1 MADVLDA
8 PVGEPCRIKAEK
20 TSSATV
26 SFQKSLRHVVFRVL
40 FVCQMVFITI
50 WRIFL
55 FLFCF
60 GGRGPPFSARAP
72 PSFEVYSMKLKIQ
85 EVYDGKEKYCR

>member
-1 MADVLDA
+1 MVET
-8 PVGEPCRIKAEK
+8 P
-20 TSSATV
+20 SSATA
-26 SFQKSLRHVVFRVL
+26 SFQKSLRRVVFLVL

-55 FLFCF
+55 LLFCF
-60 GGRGPPFSARAP
+60 GGRGLPFSARAP

-85 EVYDGKEKYCR
+85 EVYNGKEKYCR

>member
-1 MADVLDA
+1 VLISED
-8 PVGEPCRIKAEK
+8 KAEK
-20 TSSATV
+20 SSSATV
-26 SFQKSLRHVVFRVL
+26 SFQKYTHHEALRAL

-55 FLFCF
+55 LPFCF
-60 GGRGPPFSARAP
+60 GGRGLPFSARAP

-85 EVYDGKEKYCR
+85 EVYDGKEKQVMV

>member
-1 MADVLDA
+1 MA
-8 PVGEPCRIKAEK
+8 
-20 TSSATV
+20 
-26 SFQKSLRHVVFRVL
+26 
-40 FVCQMVFITI
+40 FVTI

-60 GGRGPPFSARAP
+60 GGREPPFSARAP

-85 EVYDGKEKYCR
+85 EVYYGKEE

>member
-1 MADVLDA
+1 
-8 PVGEPCRIKAEK
+8 
-20 TSSATV
+20 
-26 SFQKSLRHVVFRVL
+26 
-40 FVCQMVFITI
+40 MVFITI

-72 PSFEVYSMKLKIQ
+72 PNFEVYSMKPKIQ
-85 EVYDGKEKYCR
+85 EVYDGKEK